1 MLEAQHRWWKP
12 NVTDIGWHV
21 GCMLFP
27 SVPLELHSFLFL
39 EVWNLVGGLGFTLCA
54 VFGYS
59 TRHWR
64 LYQSALSTF
73 WGSWAFLIGSAM
85 QWWESVN
92 PR

>member
-21 GCMLFP
+21 GCMFFLLYILTFTDE
-27 SVPLELHSFLFL
+27 SV
-39 EVWNLVGGLGFTLCA
+39 VWNLVGGVGFTLCA
-54 VFGYS
+54 IFGYS
-59 TRHWR
+59 TQHWR
-64 LYQSALSTF
+64 LYQSSLSTF